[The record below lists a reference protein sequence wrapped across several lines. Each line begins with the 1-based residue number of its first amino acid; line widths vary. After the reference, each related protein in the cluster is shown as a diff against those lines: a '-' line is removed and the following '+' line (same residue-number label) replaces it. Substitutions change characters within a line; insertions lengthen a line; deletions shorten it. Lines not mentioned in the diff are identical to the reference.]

1 MNTSIQCAIA
11 AFLLFIG
18 VATGAFGAH
27 ALSGLTN
34 MNMLAVWHTAVLYL
48 LIHGL
53 GLFGVAIASPF
64 LITRLQNLAY
74 SLLLVGTILF
84 SGSLFLLVLSNQTW
98 LGTITPIGGVFML
111 AGWLMV
117 MMAAIKQ
124 SRQQRG

>member
-34 MNMLAVWHTAVLYL
+34 VNMLAVWHTAVLYL

-53 GLFGVAIASPF
+53 GLFGVAIAAPF
-64 LITRLQNLAY
+64 LIKRLQNLAY
-74 SLLLVGTILF
+74 SLLLIGTMLF
-84 SGSLFLLVLSNQTW
+84 SGSLFLLVLSDQRW
-98 LGTITPIGGVFML
+98 LGAITPIGGVFLL
-111 AGWLMV
+111 AGWLTV
-117 MMAAIKQ
+117 VAAAIKHAQ
-124 SRQQRG
+124 LNRD